1 MLAYKYIFELDETVQ
16 QAIRNEIIRV
26 GQALDYASQEVNY
39 IEDLMSGR
47 LVDIDES
54 ININQFLPK
63 EEQKAWYNDY
73 HAENEKIIKQYYET
87 V

>member
-1 MLAYKYIFELDETVQ
+1 MIAYKYIFQLDETMQ
-16 QAIRNEIIRV
+16 DAIRNEIIRV
-26 GQALDYASQEVNY
+26 GQALDYASQDVNY

-47 LVDIDES
+47 LVDIDEA

-63 EEQKAWYNDY
+63 EEQKTWYNVY
-73 HAENEKIIKQYYET
+73 HAETEKRIKEYHKT